1 MKSFRVSTPLVAG
14 GSLQPTV
21 NFLRSSRIV
30 ESHPVVRVEPVVQ
43 SVVQPVQTV
52 LVHEPLEIKE
62 EVVNRDSAVSEMV
75 VKELVKEI
83 NLWKSECMR
92 LREQLRSIHELELM
106 IAERDKK
113 MITLKNDITGMNRAQ
128 LRHI

>member
-1 MKSFRVSTPLVAG
+1 M
-14 GSLQPTV
+14 
-21 NFLRSSRIV
+21 

-52 LVHEPLEIKE
+52 VVHEPVEIKE

-106 IAERDKK
+106 VAERDKK
-113 MITLKNDITGMNRAQ
+113 LITLKNDITGNKQ
-128 LRHI
+128 

>member
-1 MKSFRVSTPLVAG
+1 MTGA
-14 GSLQPTV
+14 SLQPTTT
-21 NFLRSSRIV
+21 FLRSSRIV
-30 ESHPVVRVEPVVQ
+30 ESHPVLRVEPVVQ

-52 LVHEPLEIKE
+52 VVHEPLEIKE

-113 MITLKNDITGMNRAQ
+113 MITLKNDITGM
-128 LRHI
+128 LVPFFGIKTSFFFW